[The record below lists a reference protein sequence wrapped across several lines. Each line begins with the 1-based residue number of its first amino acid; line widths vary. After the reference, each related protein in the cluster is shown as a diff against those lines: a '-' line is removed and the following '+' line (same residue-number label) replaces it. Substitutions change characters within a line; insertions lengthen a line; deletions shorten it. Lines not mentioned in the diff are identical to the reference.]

1 MRVSAKF
8 LAIVAL
14 PLVLSACTETKFLDT
29 IGAGKTSPD
38 ERVVQPNQQLSMP
51 PDLNLPAPADADMN
65 IAAPEPMAPVATD
78 PAVPPPATAAV
89 AGSEDN
95 SPIVPGTNMT
105 FAQQQDQLYTR
116 YGINTLK
123 ADGTPKTFDELQAEL
138 AAAVK
143 AEKKAANPNYGT
155 IWNIGEWFK

>member
-8 LAIVAL
+8 FAIVAL

-38 ERVVQPNQQLSMP
+38 ETGIQPNQRLSMP

-65 IAAPEPMAPVATD
+65 IATADPVAPVATD
-78 PAVPPPATAAV
+78 PAATDAAPQ
-89 AGSEDN
+89 GN

-105 FAQQQDQLYTR
+105 FDQQQDQLYAR
-116 YGINTLK
+116 YGINKIK
-123 ADGTPKTFDELQAEL
+123 ADGSPKTFDELQAEL

>member
-1 MRVSAKF
+1 MRVSARF

-38 ERVVQPNQQLSMP
+38 ETGVQPNQQLSMP

-65 IAAPEPMAPVATD
+65 IATSDPVAPAATD
-78 PAVPPPATAAV
+78 PAATPPATAA
-89 AGSEDN
+89 APQDN

-105 FAQQQDQLYTR
+105 FDQQQDQLYAK
-116 YGINTLK
+116 YGINKLK
-123 ADGTPKTFDELQAEL
+123 ADGTAKTFDELQDDL
-138 AAAVK
+138 AAAVI

-155 IWNIGEWFK
+155 IWNIGELFK

>member
-14 PLVLSACTETKFLDT
+14 PFVLSACTETKFLDT

-38 ERVVQPNQQLSMP
+38 EGAVQVNRQLTMP

-65 IAAPEPMAPVATD
+65 IATGDPAAPVATN
-78 PAVPPPATAAV
+78 PAATPPATAA
-89 AGSEDN
+89 APQSN

-105 FAQQQDQLYTR
+105 FDQQQDQLYAR
-116 YGINTLK
+116 YGINKLK

-155 IWNIGEWFK
+155 IWNIGEWLK

>member
-1 MRVSAKF
+1 MRMSARF
-8 LAIVAL
+8 LAILAL

-38 ERVVQPNQQLSMP
+38 ETAVQPNRQLSMP

-65 IAAPEPMAPVATD
+65 IAVNNPAAPAAPAATVATTTP
-78 PAVPPPATAAV
+78 PAVAAPQ
-89 AGSEDN
+89 SN

-105 FAQQQDQLYTR
+105 FDQQQDQLYAR
-116 YGINTLK
+116 YGVNKLK

-138 AAAVK
+138 KAAVV

-155 IWNIGEWFK
+155 IWNLGEWFK

>member
-1 MRVSAKF
+1 MRMSAKF

-29 IGAGKTSPD
+29 IGAGKTAPD
-38 ERVVQPNQQLSMP
+38 ESAVQPGRQLSMP

-65 IAAPEPMAPVATD
+65 LASTDPVA
-78 PAVPPPATAAV
+78 PATTTASTAPQ
-89 AGSEDN
+89 SN

-105 FAQQQDQLYTR
+105 FEQQQDQLYAK
-116 YGINTLK
+116 YGINK
-123 ADGTPKTFDELQAEL
+123 MKPDGTPKTFEELQAEL

-155 IWNIGEWFK
+155 IWNIGELFK